1 MMRVKTQVWFPEQE
15 RPKQATLEQPKPRQ
29 EKPKEPDAA
38 LHGKRVRVV
47 LMPNLPLIEGS
58 LEYVGTYM
66 LVLKARG
73 KKYAVYKHAIAWIED
88 ISKGE

>member
-1 MMRVKTQVWFPEQE
+1 MMRVKTQVWFSEQE
-15 RPKQATLEQPKPRQ
+15 KPKQIKPRQ

-66 LVLKARG
+66 LVLKARE
-73 KKYAVYKHAIAWIED
+73 KKYAVYKHAVAWIED

>member
-1 MMRVKTQVWFPEQE
+1 M
-15 RPKQATLEQPKPRQ
+15 
-29 EKPKEPDAA
+29 

-88 ISKGE
+88 MSKGE

>member
-1 MMRVKTQVWFPEQE
+1 
-15 RPKQATLEQPKPRQ
+15 
-29 EKPKEPDAA
+29 
-38 LHGKRVRVV
+38 
-47 LMPNLPLIEGS
+47 
-58 LEYVGTYM
+58 M